1 MSNENSTKLVGE
13 ASIWTVILWVAIV
26 FGAMIF
32 VSISGCRFLQCLGGN
47 TINTQP
53 QESPIYSP
61 LESLKGIVK
70 SSSWLL
76 SASIL
81 GIGISVFAL
90 VNGSR
95 WGFAGLA
102 GCFASLAAT
111 ITVSRYAAWMAIL
124 GMIGAILLAL
134 YTIFRKNK
142 ALKEIIKG
150 TQLIRD
156 NISGGIDKQTT
167 SKMLDKTQSQS
178 TKNIVK
184 QVKET
189 L

>member
-1 MSNENSTKLVGE
+1 MSNES
-13 ASIWTVILWVAIV
+13 SIWTVILWVAIV

-47 TINTQP
+47 IINTQP

-134 YTIFRKNK
+134 YTIFIKNK

-150 TQLIRD
+150 VQNYKDFNKVEVNKDLL
-156 NISGGIDKQTT
+156 KHY
-167 SKMLDKTQSQS
+167 LDKSESDS

-184 QVKET
+184 EVKKT